1 MAARHVQVSVTL
13 DQVTAAWLAGYTSA
27 NTRAAYR
34 GDLRAYLAWCANEAH
49 QPFAATSRQM
59 RDYRDDRESSGVS
72 TATIARQFAA
82 LRAFYATAHE
92 LHACSS
98 NPFDSRPA
106 AVVTRSATMV
116 MTAAEVERLYTAAR
130 EDSRCAVLVGL
141 LLGDG
146 LRLSEAL
153 AIDHED
159 ISGPVR
165 ARQLHVRRH
174 GRTTTVAL
182 STSTS
187 NAIARLQRTTTDGGP
202 LLLALPHGAA
212 RPQRLTRFGADFL
225 LKQAAQAAG
234 IRLPVSANVLRRTHV
249 TMASDAGEHI
259 DDIRD
264 RMGHRDVRTTRR
276 FLAPAPSQSSAT

>member
-1 MAARHVQVSVTL
+1 MTARHIQVRVTL
-13 DQVTAAWLAGYTSA
+13 DQVTAAWLAGYASA

-92 LHACSS
+92 LQACSS
-98 NPFDSRPA
+98 NPFEARPA
-106 AVVTRSATMV
+106 AVVARSATMLLN
-116 MTAAEVERLYTAAR
+116 ASEVERLYAAALG
-130 EDSRCAVLVGL
+130 DSRCAVLVGL

-146 LRLSEAL
+146 LRLSEVL

-159 ISGPVR
+159 IAGPVR
-165 ARQLHVRRH
+165 ARRLQVQRH
-174 GRTTTVAL
+174 GRAAIVVL
-182 STSTS
+182 STATS
-187 NAIARLQRTTTDGGP
+187 NAIARLQRTTIDAGP

-234 IRLPVSANVLRRTHV
+234 IQLPVSANVLRRTHA

-276 FLAPAPSQSSAT
+276 FLAPAPSQPSAT